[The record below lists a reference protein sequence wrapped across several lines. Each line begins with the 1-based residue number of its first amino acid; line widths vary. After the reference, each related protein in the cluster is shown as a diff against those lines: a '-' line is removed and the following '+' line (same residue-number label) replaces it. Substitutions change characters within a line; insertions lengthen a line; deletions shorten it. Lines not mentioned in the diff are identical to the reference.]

1 MRIMK
6 YKGLTGL
13 FLIICLVLATV
24 QAQAQS
30 GSSGKVLVL
39 PFALNASDDLHSVQ
53 TSLPQLLAGKLHAQG
68 VTAEAG
74 KTPANDAAAARKL
87 AASVRAQYVV
97 FGTISKVGEGLSL
110 DARVAKVSG
119 GEPTPVFA
127 AAKNTASL
135 DAAAT
140 ELAGKVGPLVA
151 SVAASAAPGGGS
163 DRIVEVDVEGNAI
176 LDKEVVLLKI
186 KSQANQDYDPKTV
199 NEDVKKLFD
208 LGYFDDVQVRLDN
221 VPGGKKLTFVVK
233 EKPRIQAIAVT
244 GNGDVKKDDIL
255 EAMSTKAGGVLN
267 LKVLADDLGKI
278 RELYSKKGYY
288 KTEVTY
294 DLEQTDPRVAR
305 LNIVIKEP
313 KKLYIKEVKI
323 EGAKAISAG
332 DLKSELTTSP
342 RHFWSWI
349 TGSGMLKEE
358 MLERDAAALESYY
371 ANRGFVDAKVGQP
384 EVVYGDDGIT
394 VIFRVDEGDRYKI
407 GAISFT
413 GDLLYDEPK
422 LLDRIKLDE
431 LAAKKEYFNRSVVRD
446 DINALAELY
455 ADDGYAFAEADVDLK
470 KHSDTKTIDVAY
482 VINKGRKV
490 YVRRV
495 TIEGN
500 EKTRD
505 NVIRR
510 ELKLADGDLFSGSKL
525 RRSNER
531 LDKLEYF
538 EKLDI
543 ETVPTDDPGE
553 VDIRVK
559 VKDKNTG
566 SISLGAGYS
575 TSDSV
580 FFGGS
585 VEEKNLFGKGYHAKF
600 QGMVGA
606 TSNRYILSFTNPRVY
621 DSNLTAGADAYRIYK
636 AYDDFR
642 KETTG
647 GRARFA
653 YPLGEYTVAAWDY
666 RLEHYHIYHL
676 NWYSSSVIQQSAGW
690 HWLSAVYGEI
700 DRDTVDSATKPT
712 KGTKN
717 TLGVEYAGN
726 VLGGDAAYVRPSF
739 TTNLFYPLPF
749 DFVFHWRAQASV
761 LYPNANGDIPVSERF
776 FLGGINNVRGY
787 EQDKISPLDP
797 YTAERIGGRAM
808 AFTNVET
815 IFPISKALGVFGVAF
830 FDAGNTWS
838 NYYDASFDLYRSI
851 GAGLRWYSPMGLIR
865 VEYGYGLD
873 AERHHLEPSQIGF
886 SMGQTF

>member
-1 MRIMK
+1 MRAMK
-6 YKGLTGL
+6 YSGWKGLL
-13 FLIICLVLATV
+13 LIACLVLTAV
-24 QAQAQS
+24 PAAAQPGPA
-30 GSSGKVLVL
+30 GKVLIL
-39 PFALNASDDLHSVQ
+39 PFALNAADELRSVQ
-53 TSLPQLLAGKLHAQG
+53 ASLPQLLVDKLRTKSVVA
-68 VTAEAG
+68 VAEAG
-74 KTPANDAAAARKL
+74 KGPVQDVAAARKL
-87 AASVRAQYVV
+87 AVAAKADYVV
-97 FGTISKVGEGLSL
+97 FGSLSKVGEGLSL
-110 DARVAKVSG
+110 DARVAKTQG
-119 GEPTPVFA
+119 GEPATVFA
-127 AAKNTASL
+127 AAKNLVGL
-135 DAAAT
+135 DAAAD
-140 ELAGKVGPLVA
+140 ELAGKIAPQVSPVG
-151 SVAASAAPGGGS
+151 SS
-163 DRIVEVDVEGNAI
+163 DRIVEVDVEGNSI

-186 KSQANQDYDPKTV
+186 KSQANQPYDPKIV
-199 NEDVKKLFD
+199 NDDVKKLFE

-221 VPGGKKLTFVVK
+221 APGGKRLTFVVK
-233 EKPRIQAIAVT
+233 EKPRIQAIGVT
-244 GNGDVKKDDIL
+244 GNGDVKKDDVL
-255 EAMSTKAGGVLN
+255 EAMSTKSGGVLN

-305 LNIVIKEP
+305 LNIIIKEP
-313 KKLYIKEVKI
+313 KKLYIKEVKV
-323 EGAKAISAG
+323 EGAKQISAG
-332 DLKSELTTSP
+332 DLTGELATTT
-342 RHFWSWI
+342 RHFWSWV
-349 TGSGMLKEE
+349 TGSGVLKEE
-358 MLERDAAALESYY
+358 MLERDAAALEAYY
-371 ANRGFVDAKVGQP
+371 GNRGFVDAKVGQP

-394 VIFRVDEGDRYKI
+394 VIFRVEEGERYKV
-407 GAISFT
+407 GSVSFS
-413 GDLLYDEPK
+413 GDLLYDQSK
-422 LLDRIKLDE
+422 LLERIKLDD
-431 LAAKKEYFNRSVVRD
+431 LAAKGSYFNRSVVRD
-446 DINALAELY
+446 DLNALAELY
-455 ADDGYAFAEADVDLK
+455 ADDGYAFAEADVDMQ
-470 KHSDTKTIDVAY
+470 KHTDSHTIDINY

-505 NVIRR
+505 NVVRR
-510 ELKLADGDLFSGSKL
+510 EVKLADGDMFSGSKL

-538 EKLDI
+538 EKVDI
-543 ETVPTDDPGE
+543 ETVPTDNPSE

-606 TSNRYILSFTNPRVY
+606 TTNRYIVSFTNPHVY
-621 DSNLTAGADAYRIYK
+621 DTNLAAGVDVYRIYK

-653 YPLGEYTVAAWDY
+653 YPLGEYTVASWDY
-666 RLEHYHIYHL
+666 RLDHYHIYHL
-676 NWYSSSVIQQSAGW
+676 NPYTSDIIQESAGW
-690 HWLSAVYGEI
+690 HWLSSVYGEI

-717 TLGVEYAGN
+717 TLSLEYAGN
-726 VLGGDAAYVRPSF
+726 ILGGDTAYVRP
-739 TTNLFYPLPF
+739 TYTANVFYPLPF
-749 DFVFHWRAQASV
+749 DFVFHWRGQASS
-761 LYPNANGDIPVSERF
+761 LFPNANGTIPVSERF

-787 EQDKISPLDP
+787 EQDKISPKDP
-797 YTAERIGGRAM
+797 YTAERIGGKAM
-808 AFTNVET
+808 FFTNFET
-815 IFPISKALGVFGVAF
+815 IFPLSKSIGLFGVAF
-830 FDAGNTWS
+830 FDAGNTWR
-838 NYYDASFDLYRSI
+838 NYYDTDLDLYKSV

-873 AERHHLEPSQIGF
+873 ADRHHLWPSQIGF